1 MATKEEILQ
10 EMKLR
15 RLVRKAIKLRESK
28 RRSESVR
35 ALQEEEKLRTVIRA
49 LLKEAKE
56 DTEPA
61 PHSSTAV
68 NFLDDILDVLKD
80 VMERNLR
87 KLTSKGEQRESFR
100 DNMLRGLQ
108 SIFSGVRA
116 GGIDI
121 GDIRQKEADAL
132 AEAVDIDIVDA
143 AIEDPDVVGTDEL
156 GGDEEETAEEPK
168 KTKAEE
174 AEEEEE
180 AAFQAFKV
188 EGSNPVG
195 ARHAYKSLE
204 NSAVESAIK
213 EKIKMF
219 GEDDPDNE
227 INDLEEYLLYN
238 ANVWFNIYEKELAA
252 QMGQEPAWDVSK
264 TVIPRPEG
272 AKVAPEAEEA
282 AGGTEGE
289 DEPAAGGDVDAALAD
304 ALGGA

>member
-15 RLVRKAIKLRESK
+15 RLVRKAIKLREAK
-28 RRSESVR
+28 RRSESVQ

-61 PHSSTAV
+61 PHGSTAV

-87 KLTSKGEQRESFR
+87 KLTSKGEQRKSFR
-100 DNMLRGLQ
+100 DNMMRGLQ

-116 GGIDI
+116 GGIDMK
-121 GDIRQKEADAL
+121 DIAQKVSDNAAL
-132 AEAVDIDIVDA
+132 AEAVEIDIVDA
-143 AIEDPDVVGTDEL
+143 AKDDPDVIGTDEL
-156 GGDEEETAEEPK
+156 GGDEEEAEEPTR
-168 KTKAEE
+168 TKAEE
-174 AEEEEE
+174 REDEDE

-195 ARHAYKSLE
+195 ARHAYQSLQ

-219 GEDDPDNE
+219 GEDDPDDE
-227 INDLEEYLLYN
+227 IDDLEDYLMYN
-238 ANVWFNIYEKELAA
+238 ANVWLNIYEKALAA
-252 QMGQEPAWDVSK
+252 QLGQKTAWDVSK
-264 TVIPRPEG
+264 TVVPKPADAE
-272 AKVAPEAEEA
+272 VAPEAEEA
-282 AGGTEGE
+282 AGGVEGE
-289 DEPAAGGDVDAALAD
+289 EEGGDLDAAVAD